1 MVIIM
6 TTSVLYPVSNSYRDN
21 KSLNGLWQFKFDPQK
36 VGPAE
41 HWERGLTDTIS
52 MPVPGSFADLFTDRE
67 SRDYT
72 GDFWYQTD
80 FYVPR
85 DWDEQTLL
93 VRFGS
98 LTHRAVIYCNGVE
111 ITTHEGGFL
120 PVVADITAAVNAVT
134 VNHLVIKLNNEL
146 SEATL
151 PVGTTK
157 TLPTGRLVA
166 QPYFDFFNYAGI
178 QRNVWLMTLP
188 KQAITDFD
196 TVTTLQATTA
206 TLQYHVQSATGTITA
221 QLCDADGQVVAEN
234 TGVAGKLVVSNP
246 HLWQVRHAY
255 LYTLKLQLQVAGQ
268 LVDAYQTS
276 IGLRTVAV
284 HGEQI
289 LINDEPVYLKGYA
302 KHEDFD
308 VLGKAFNWSIVK
320 RDFECMKWTNAN
332 CFRTSHYP
340 YAEEWYQMADAEGFL
355 VIDEVPAVGMMQST
369 QNFADAGKGKFT
381 HFFETPTVPTLKHN
395 HITQVNEMI
404 QRDKNHPCVFAW
416 SLFNEPETT
425 STEAATYFKD
435 IFKAARAADVQ
446 QRPCTGAFEK
456 NSQPDTCQVYPLCD
470 FICLNRY
477 YGWYINSGESFDEA
491 TVAFKAE
498 LDQWQAKHLHKPFVF
513 SEFGT
518 DNLVT
523 EHKLPSV
530 MWSQEYQNEFLQLYF
545 DIFDEYSFIQG
556 ELIWNFADFQT
567 NQGVLRVNG
576 NRKGI
581 FTRERQ
587 PKDAA
592 FLVKKRWE

>member
-1 MVIIM
+1 MA
-6 TTSVLYPVSNSYRDN
+6 TSVLYPVSNQYRDN
-21 KSLNGLWQFKFDPQK
+21 KSLNGMWQFKFDPQK
-36 VGPAE
+36 VGVAQ
-41 HWERGLTDTIS
+41 HWEQGLTATQG

-72 GDFWYQTD
+72 GDFWLQTD

-85 DWDEQTLL
+85 GWSDQQLV

-98 LTHRAVIYCNGVE
+98 LTHRAVVYCNGHE

-120 PVVADITAAVNAVT
+120 PVVADITTAVNPRV
-134 VNHLVIKLNNEL
+134 VNHLVVKLNNEL

-157 TLPTGRLVA
+157 TLPNGRLVA

-178 QRNVWLMTLP
+178 QRNVWLLTLP
-188 KQAITDFD
+188 TTAINDFE
-196 TVTTLQATTA
+196 TVTTLSADTA
-206 TLQYHVQSATGTITA
+206 TLTYHVQATGDEVAVQLVDAAGQLVATA
-221 QLCDADGQVVAEN
+221 QGAQ
-234 TGVAGKLVVSNP
+234 GKLVIMQP
-246 HLWQVRHAY
+246 HLWQVRQAY
-255 LYTLKLQLQVAGQ
+255 QYTLKIQLKVAGQ
-268 LVDAYQTS
+268 VVDCYQS
-276 IGLRTVAV
+276 KVGLRTVTV
-284 HGEQI
+284 QGEQI
-289 LINDEPVYLKGYA
+289 LINNQPVYLKGYA
-302 KHEDFD
+302 KHEDFE
-308 VLGKAFNWSIVK
+308 VLGKAFSWSVVK

-369 QNFADAGKGKFT
+369 QNFADAGQGKFT
-381 HFFETPTVPTLKHN
+381 HFFETPTVPTLKRN
-395 HITQVNEMI
+395 HIQQVNEMI

-425 STEAATYFKD
+425 SPEAASYFKA
-435 IFKAARAADVQ
+435 IFKAAHSADGQ
-446 QRPCTGAFEK
+446 KRPCTGAFEK

-491 TVAFKAE
+491 AVAFVAE
-498 LDQWQAKHLHKPFVF
+498 LDQWQAKKLNKPFVF

-518 DNLVT
+518 DNLVS

-545 DIFDEYSFIQG
+545 DTFDNYSFIQG
-556 ELIWNFADFQT
+556 ELVWNFADFQT

-581 FTRERQ
+581 FTRDRQ

-592 FLVKKRWE
+592 FLVKKRWSTLK